1 MQAPD
6 SNTSPTTTRQIIS
19 LVLGLAVGIA
29 FFAGVVYFV
38 KADRAEKRA
47 LILKNPGYATGI
59 ITRIRTHKAK
69 RVSVQYT
76 VGGVKYSLKTRVP
89 RAFLRTHEK
98 GDTTA
103 VIYATTDPARAILK
117 ATLRPSTK

>member
-6 SNTSPTTTRQIIS
+6 SNNSPTMTRQVVN
-19 LVLGLAVGIA
+19 LVLGMVVGVA
-29 FFAGVVYFV
+29 LFAGIVYFV

-89 RAFLRTHEK
+89 RSFVRTHEK

-103 VIYATTDPARAILK
+103 VIYATTDPANAILK
-117 ATLRPSTK
+117 VKLQPSTN